1 MLVTMKRQVF
11 DSLEPVALA
20 WACIEP
26 TIQQIYGKDFHVKS
40 QVYAQL
46 TTGQRALLMFHV
58 LYGHT
63 PNGVAEFYSLIPYLP
78 GQSAIWAELKAG
90 MSYFGEDAMLRLLE
104 EMEEVYSILEA
115 RKQQEG
121 TEWRDV
127 GAKDLEDDPELLVS
141 IDRLDANY
149 HQIAPATLKRIG
161 AYIHNNPSE
170 FVQIED

>member
-1 MLVTMKRQVF
+1 MVVTMKRQDF

-26 TIQQIYGKDFHVKS
+26 TIQQIYGKDFQVKS
-40 QVYAQL
+40 RVYDHL

-90 MSYFGEDAMLRLLE
+90 MNYFGEDAMLRLVE

-127 GAKDLEDDPELLVS
+127 GVMDLENDPELLKS

-161 AYIHNNPSE
+161 TYIHNNPRE